1 MKNLIYLGTSIINQR
16 SNPLASQLKYCTARE
31 LSKIKVSH
39 DDYEAFLNFLRS
51 ENKEI
56 EEIALI
62 STCNRFEFIIF
73 LHDHID
79 DLNQKAAKIKNSIFN
94 FLEQEFEISLLF
106 ENEARLQVLRT
117 YCGLNSGLIGESEIS
132 LQINGAFK
140 QAINLGTLE
149 KKGSDLLEEAKTLRN
164 FFNEEIYLKP
174 VSYCEIAIEKAFR
187 SLSLICPIRS
197 VCILGSGSTAIQSSL
212 ALVKNKIPARDI
224 TLIHRVSS
232 SSQQI
237 EHFKSKKELKAMN
250 FIRSKKHGYKTRKI
264 ANLCSENDLIIFG
277 IDAKNPVIEFPAR
290 CNQVIFDFNSN
301 PSCSFSSNKKHEN
314 YFPLNDLDAFVRE
327 YSYRQNN
334 DFELSSRLN
343 FGEMYIK
350 HHIKNNLKTF
360 SPSLT

>member
-16 SNPLASQLKYCTARE
+16 SNPLASKLRYCTARD

-39 DDYEAFLNFLRS
+39 DDYEAFLNYLKQ

-56 EEIALI
+56 KEIALI

-79 DLNQKAAKIKNSIFN
+79 NLDTGAEKIKSSIFR
-94 FLEQEFEISLLF
+94 FLEKEFEMSLLL
-106 ENEARLQVLRT
+106 ENEARLQLLRT
-117 YCGLNSGLIGESEIS
+117 YCGLNSGLVGESEIC

-140 QAINLGTLE
+140 QALSLGTLE
-149 KKGSDLLEEAKTLRN
+149 EYGMELLKEAQILRN

-174 VSYCEIAIEKAFR
+174 ISYCEIAIEKAFR
-187 SLSLICPIRS
+187 SLSLISPIRS
-197 VCILGSGSTAIQSSL
+197 VCILGSGSTAIQSGL
-212 ALVKNKIPARDI
+212 ALVKNKIPAPDI

-237 EHFKSKKELKAMN
+237 EYFKSKKELDGMN
-250 FIRSKKHGYKTRKI
+250 FIRSKKHGYKTPKI
-264 ANLCSENDLIIFG
+264 AKLCSENDLIVFG
-277 IDAKNPVIEFPAR
+277 IDAKNPVVEFPER

-301 PSCSFSSNKKHEN
+301 PSCNFSRNRKHEN

-343 FGEMYIK
+343 FGERYIQ
-350 HHIKNNLKTF
+350 HHIKNNVKTF
-360 SPSLT
+360 SSSLA